1 MAQKGPGKAH
11 RNTLSMMDLFKMFPT
26 AEAAE
31 EWFTKTRWK
40 NDITCAHCGSDN
52 IKERPSR
59 KPMPYWCCG
68 CRKYFSVKTGT
79 AMQSS
84 KLPLNVWA
92 IALYLL
98 TTNLKGISSMHLHRD
113 LNITQKS
120 AWHLAHR
127 IRETWSDVFKMS
139 GDGPVEIDES
149 YMGGKEK
156 NKHADKKL
164 GVKGGTRGKTVVA
177 GAKDRATNRIS
188 AEIVPGVSRPVLHG
202 FAYDRIAQGN
212 EVFTDDLKSYEGLHN
227 HSSVRHSV
235 GEYVDGRVHINGMES
250 FWAMLKRGYYGTY
263 HRLSPYHLQRYVN
276 EFAGRHNQRP
286 LDTIDQMRLMA
297 YGLVGKK
304 LTYNDLIGRD

>member
-1 MAQKGPGKAH
+1 MTRIPVDAYFEP
-11 RNTLSMMDLFKMFPT
+11 RLL
-26 AEAAE
+26 AECGE
-31 EWFTKTRWK
+31 LGTRWP
-40 NDITCAHCGSDN
+40 NGITCAHCGSDN

-127 IRETWSDVFKMS
+127 IRETWSDVTKMS
-139 GDGPVEIDES
+139 GAGPVEIDES

-177 GAKDRATNRIS
+177 GAKDRATNKIS
-188 AEIVPGVSRPVLHG
+188 AEVVPGVSRPVLHG

-235 GEYVDGRVHINGMES
+235 GEYVDGKVHINGMES
-250 FWAMLKRGYYGTY
+250 FRAMLKRGYYGTY
-263 HRLSPYHLQRYVN
+263 HRLSPYHLQKYVN

-297 YGLVGKK
+297 AGLVGKQ
-304 LTYNDLIGRD
+304 LTYNDLIGKE